1 MPKIIVE
8 NTGGL
13 SGVCHSSKYEKTLYR
28 DSIYQKLQ
36 SAEVSIENG
45 NVKDGFDALNN
56 IKEKYEL

>member
-8 NTGGL
+8 NTDEL
-13 SGVCHSSKYEKTLYR
+13 SGVCHRSKYEKTLYR

-36 SAEVSIENG
+36 SAEVSVKNG
-45 NVKDGFDALNN
+45 NVKDGFDALSN